1 MPISSMVL
9 EELTEQ
15 LNSCSDMVFEQLV
28 QNFCRLDDETE
39 VEEDFVAIMLNDRFL
54 NGFYGAIRNLFI

>member
-1 MPISSMVL
+1 MLIFSMVP

-28 QNFCRLDDETE
+28 QNFCRLDDEAE
-39 VEEDFVAIMLNDRFL
+39 IKKILL
-54 NGFYGAIRNLFI
+54 S

>member
-39 VEEDFVAIMLNDRFL
+39 VKKILL
-54 NGFYGAIRNLFI
+54 P